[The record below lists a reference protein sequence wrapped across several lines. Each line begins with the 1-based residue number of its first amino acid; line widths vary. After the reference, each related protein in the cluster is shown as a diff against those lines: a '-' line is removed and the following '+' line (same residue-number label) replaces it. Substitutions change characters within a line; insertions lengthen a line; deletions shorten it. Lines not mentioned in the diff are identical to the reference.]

1 MRIFCLIYDVKYHLS
16 YSSRFSHSMQKLKP
30 SILFFC
36 IASLHCVK
44 LLEAYSFNCICDWF
58 LGQMQ
63 IIISYCIICWYLS
76 GNNSLEV
83 CNLKVMICIS
93 SPWFN
98 YCFLIQLILF
108 TKAKYSIW
116 PEKALTKENFLFW
129 FQEIYSHPKSEKIY
143 ILKSWR
149 SLIKNSY

>member
-1 MRIFCLIYDVKYHLS
+1 
-16 YSSRFSHSMQKLKP
+16 
-30 SILFFC
+30 
-36 IASLHCVK
+36 
-44 LLEAYSFNCICDWF
+44 
-58 LGQMQ
+58 MQ

-116 PEKALTKENFLFW
+116 PEKALTKENFLLLIPRNLFSSQVW
-129 FQEIYSHPKSEKIY
+129 KDLYSQVMTEFDKKFILMHKWNPHHLIDSIHSIKKWNIGKKQHKYDSYIKDSKVSKTYLSDKLDNHCENIY
-143 ILKSWR
+143 IL
-149 SLIKNSY
+149 